1 MSDSLSEKYSKW
13 DHLVVS
19 SDDEDDCHPNI
30 DIKLWK
36 RLQKEKRERERTEQ
50 DDHIEALRARI
61 DAKIEEWKKEI
72 EKIEKAKLL
81 TVEDLSTTTEELTI
95 IGGHKTKKTSK
106 TEGTKVYSRP
116 KSKTKKSGTV
126 KPGPKPPKDL
136 LPVPEAYG
144 TFREKHS
151 DALAKYLNMH
161 DAPPLTIMKFL
172 ESNIALLCQEC
183 TGWLIMKA
191 LEQEM
196 TGKNRK
202 RTKRIVRM
210 YLIVQSVLDFTAQ
223 SGRPVIESL
232 RRLFDNMINRS
243 HDFEEHMKAE
253 IEEFTMT
260 VAKRAEVKLKKL
272 AEDEAKRKKEEES
285 EKKKKEEEKNAK
297 KEDPMKVFMELPQQ
311 MQDAFRTRNLKLLN
325 EFLCSV
331 EPEKARELM
340 ERCRRAGLWTPS
352 EEKKK
357 DDDDNKKETQEYDR
371 NKALDLAHQ
380 DVSKMSIKD
389 LKALIQLAGLKWS
402 DCREKKELRERAREA
417 QSKIAGDKEE
427 EEEEEKDEDRRGCV
441 VS

>member
-1 MSDSLSEKYSKW
+1 MFSRLHILHTKRT
-13 DHLVVS
+13 HVQAPAS
-19 SDDEDDCHPNI
+19 SH
-30 DIKLWK
+30 K
-36 RLQKEKRERERTEQ
+36 
-50 DDHIEALRARI
+50 
-61 DAKIEEWKKEI
+61 KIEEWKKEI

-81 TVEDLSTTTEELTI
+81 TVKDLSTTTEELTI

-106 TEGTKVYSRP
+106 TGGTKMYSRP
-116 KSKTKKSGTV
+116 KSKTKKSATV

-161 DAPPLTIMKFL
+161 DAPPLTIMNFL
-172 ESNIALLCQEC
+172 ESNTALLCQEC

-272 AEDEAKRKKEEES
+272 ADDEAKRKKEESEKKKKES
-285 EKKKKEEEKNAK
+285 EKKKKEEENAK

-311 MQDAFRTRNLKLLN
+311 MQDAFRTRNLNLLN
-325 EFLCSV
+325 EFLTSV

-357 DDDDNKKETQEYDR
+357 KDDDKDTQEYDR
-371 NKALDLAHQ
+371 NKALNLAHQ

-402 DCREKKELRERAREA
+402 DCREKSELRERAREA
-417 QSKIAGDKEE
+417 QSKIVGDKKKKEDEEEKEE
-427 EEEEEKDEDRRGCV
+427 EEERDEDRRGCV